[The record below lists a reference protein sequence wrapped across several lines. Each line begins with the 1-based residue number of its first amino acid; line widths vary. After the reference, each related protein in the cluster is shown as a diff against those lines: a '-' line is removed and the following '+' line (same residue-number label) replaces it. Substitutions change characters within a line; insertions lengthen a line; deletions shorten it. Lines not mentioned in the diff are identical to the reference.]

1 MEGARF
7 HVAAHVAAELGRPHA
22 AVPAACSDHSP
33 RSLRWA
39 GPGQQIEM
47 TAERWSRICSRE
59 EKRMAYSLGV
69 ESGIVEHTCSREH
82 VHSIVFFSCV
92 EYGNGRRD
100 AKQEQ

>member
-1 MEGARF
+1 
-7 HVAAHVAAELGRPHA
+7 
-22 AVPAACSDHSP
+22 
-33 RSLRWA
+33 
-39 GPGQQIEM
+39 
-47 TAERWSRICSRE
+47 
-59 EKRMAYSLGV
+59 MAYSLGV